1 MFWIRTFLHYFNLEA
16 DIDDFDT
23 IHKTIEKDIV
33 FKGTNLWILMFAI
46 IIASVGLNVNS
57 TAVIIG
63 AMLISPLMGPIN
75 GMGYSIATYNFTLFR
90 RSIKNFTF
98 AVIAGLIASTAYFF
112 ITPISTAHSELLART
127 SPTIYDVII
136 ALFGGL
142 AGIVAIS
149 SKQKGNVIPGVAIA
163 TALIPPLCTAGYGLA
178 TLTFKY
184 FLGAFY
190 LFTINTVFI
199 AISSILISRI
209 LKFPIRGIVD
219 ENHKKR
225 LRRWITVIIVIT
237 VVPSIYF
244 AILLINQEKFSEK
257 AILYTGNVS
266 VFEGNYLLNK
276 EINSI
281 NKSIKLI
288 YGGNTFTEEQKH
300 SIRMKAVSFGLD
312 TNDIVIE
319 QGISF
324 DYFKSK
330 DVENFQLKDELS
342 RIKIDFEKE
351 KYRTDS
357 IKNIPLLGRQ
367 LLNEIRTLFPN
378 VKACSYSETFLYS
391 ETEEPISAAVV
402 ILKTGRSELEENEKH
417 KIQLWL
423 KERIKKDRID
433 VYYDDIFTPVFQ

>member
-244 AILLINQEKFSEK
+244 AILLINREKFSEK

-288 YGGNTFTEEQKH
+288 YGGNTFTEEQKR

-378 VKACSYSETFLYS
+378 VKACSYSETFLYA

-423 KERIKKDRID
+423 KERIKKDKID